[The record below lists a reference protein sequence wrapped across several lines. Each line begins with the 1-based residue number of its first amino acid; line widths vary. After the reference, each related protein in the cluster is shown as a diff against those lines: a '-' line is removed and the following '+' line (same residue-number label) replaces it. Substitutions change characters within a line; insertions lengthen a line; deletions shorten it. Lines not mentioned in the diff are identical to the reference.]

1 METSADD
8 LLLKSKNEFALKLNS
23 ENTTNEDDYI
33 SRINDKKVLIFF
45 HNISFFKNKTKFIF
59 KI

>member
-33 SRINDKKVLIFF
+33 SRSNDKKVLIFF
-45 HNISFFKNKTKFIF
+45 EIFLSLKTKKYIF

>member
-33 SRINDKKVLIFF
+33 SRNNDKKVLIFLKY
-45 HNISFFKNKTKFIF
+45 FFL
-59 KI
+59 